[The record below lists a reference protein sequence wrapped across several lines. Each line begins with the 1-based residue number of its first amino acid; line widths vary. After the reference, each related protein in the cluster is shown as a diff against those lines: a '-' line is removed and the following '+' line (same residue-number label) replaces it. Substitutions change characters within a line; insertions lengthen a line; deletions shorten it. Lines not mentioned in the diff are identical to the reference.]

1 MKRTLLALLLLA
13 SPALGQQATVTTSPP
28 TYDNGVRVPLQA
40 DANGNLKVVGA
51 TGASSTTVQGNV
63 ASGAADSGNPV
74 KIGCVEATASYTTQ
88 GNGQREDCHMVNGGI
103 VVSVGGSPV
112 TVDSAFSN
120 YMFLGGNPGNVSQT
134 VPLGVVPQVYD
145 GTALKAQRMVT
156 NGANTTGTG
165 ITAAGLMAQFDDAS
179 IQAITEN
186 SFGNLRMSTNHNL
199 YGTLRD
205 AAGNER
211 GANVNA
217 SNALLADI
225 ATVASGAVSTV
236 ATGVQKVG
244 IADSAG
250 AALPSIANSLDTTGS
265 GYIGTGQMGQ
275 LDDTSPSSVTENRF
289 AVARIG
295 AQRQTLNAPLGAYP
309 YSAILGTAA
318 VPIRGASGNVAN
330 ANAVATLTGTATTT
344 VYITGFTCTAGGA
357 TAAAEVDVAITGTL
371 GGTLTYTQGAP
382 LGAGV
387 PPNTLNVNFTPPYP
401 ASAVNTTIVVTMP
414 ALGTGNAHAACVSTG
429 FYL

>member
-1 MKRTLLALLLLA
+1 MRKLIPLLLL
-13 SPALGQQATVTTSPP
+13 S
-28 TYDNGVRVPLQA
+28 
-40 DANGNLKVVGA
+40 
-51 TGASSTTVQGNV
+51 ASSVAFAAPNGTSGSPRVQGVPDGYGDPVQVTIVAADGSDPSGSSVTGNV
-63 ASGAADSGNPV
+63 ANAVADSGNPV
-74 KIGCVEATASYTTQ
+74 KIGCKYNSVGYTVLAD
-88 GNGQREDCHMVNGGI
+88 GQRGDAQCNTLGYIRVELGNDTNQHPVISSVATTGAAQAAGLTVNAQTQ
-103 VVSVGGSPV
+103 VFDPAVGFSLAR
-112 TVDSAFSN
+112 TVINS
-120 YMFLGGNPGNVSQT
+120 T
-134 VPLGVVPQVYD
+134 
-145 GTALKAQRMVT
+145 
-156 NGANTTGTG
+156 NTTGAG
-165 ITAAGLMAQFDDAS
+165 ITAAGLMAQFDDVAPT
-179 IQAITEN
+179 AITEN
-186 SFGNLRMSTNHNL
+186 SFGNVRMSTNHNL

-265 GYIGTGQMGQ
+265 GYIGTGQLGQ
-275 LDDTSPSSVTENRF
+275 LDDTSPSAVTENRF

-295 AQRQTLNAPLGAYP
+295 AQRQALNAPLGSYP

-344 VYITGFTCTAGGA
+344 VYMTGFTCTAGGA
-357 TAAAEVDVAITGTL
+357 TAAAEVDVAVTGTL
-371 GGTLTYTQGAP
+371 GGTMTYTQGAP

-387 PPNTLNVNFTPPYP
+387 PPSILSQTFNPPYP
-401 ASAVNTTIVVTMP
+401 ASAVNTPVVVTMP
-414 ALGTGNAHAACVSTG
+414 ALGAGNAHAACVATG